1 MGSEQSH
8 VAARETTR
16 EDLSPLVL
24 QSPTTAALRE
34 GAVSPRQGSVC
45 SDADVPYVSY
55 TVNKPIGDSPKKTNE
70 KSSKTGR
77 FMSPRL
83 GRSFNRERLAASRHN
98 TLVTV
103 HRDLKL
109 APDIRHDADIVRLQ
123 EIPAFLPIMRA
134 SITTARGGQE
144 QEDILN
150 RLDSQPIYCLMKRY
164 QDHLRACATVV
175 ASEQGNINKMVR
187 DVDTAAAS
195 VTSAYQERHKKYQKH
210 CERLGTVREVSRN
223 LAKCHMLLNENID
236 MLDAL
241 NNVLPVDQRL
251 EPFVWTTG

>member
-24 QSPTTAALRE
+24 QSPTTTALRE

-55 TVNKPIGDSPKKTNE
+55 TVNKPIGDSPKKTSDKTG
-70 KSSKTGR
+70 KSGR

-83 GRSFNRERLAASRHN
+83 GRSFNKERLAASRHN

-109 APDIRHDADIVRLQ
+109 SPDIRHDPDIVRLQ
-123 EIPAFLPIMRA
+123 EIPAFLPIMRG
-134 SITTARGGQE
+134 SIATGRGGQDDPE
-144 QEDILN
+144 ILN
-150 RLDSQPIYCLMKRY
+150 RLDSEPIYCLMKRY

-175 ASEQGNINKMVR
+175 ASDQGNINKMVR
-187 DVDTAAAS
+187 EVDGAVS
-195 VTSAYQERHKKYQKH
+195 VVTSVFQDRHKKYQKH
-210 CERLGTVREVSRN
+210 CERLGMVREISRN

-241 NNVLPVDQRL
+241 NNILPVEHRL